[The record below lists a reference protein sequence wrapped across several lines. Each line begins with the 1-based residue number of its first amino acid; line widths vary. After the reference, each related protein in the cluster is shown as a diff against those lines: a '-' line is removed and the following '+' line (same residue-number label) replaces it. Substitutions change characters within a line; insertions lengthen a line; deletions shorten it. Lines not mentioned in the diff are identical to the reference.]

1 MESYTDPKFPGAFT
15 GKAAFHRALGKGKLS
30 DVTKFLEGNNAY
42 TLHKPTQ
49 KPRRFR
55 RIYSR
60 GIGYHFQA
68 DLVDM
73 SSDSAVNDGFKWII
87 TVIDTFSKHLWAFK
101 IKNKTGNSVYNA
113 LKSLIETHKP
123 QKFETDEGG
132 EFLNKKFQRFLAA
145 NGVDHYSVSSD
156 RKCAIVERAN
166 RTLRMRMS
174 RAFTALGKPRWVD
187 ILDDLVNGYNN
198 SYHRS
203 IKMRPVD
210 VTKENEKKVRKILYP
225 PRPKKRPPKLAV
237 GDSVRITRL
246 KNPFEKGS
254 EQTWQ
259 YEIFSI
265 SKIKNTDPVTYSI
278 KDFNGEVL
286 KGSFYEVEVQ
296 KVNISSGIYPVE
308 KIIQK
313 KKEKGKLQYL
323 VKWKGYSDAANSW
336 VDHRDLF

>member
-1 MESYTDPKFPGAFT
+1 MIHFLSICGP
-15 GKAAFHRALGKGKLS
+15 LKL
-30 DVTKFLEGNNAY
+30 
-42 TLHKPTQ
+42 
-49 KPRRFR
+49 
-55 RIYSR
+55 
-60 GIGYHFQA
+60 
-68 DLVDM
+68 
-73 SSDSAVNDGFKWII
+73 
-87 TVIDTFSKHLWAFK
+87 
-101 IKNKTGNSVYNA
+101 NKTGNSVYNA

-225 PRPKKRPPKLAV
+225 PRPKKRPPNNTCTHMCRSGQLSNTARFNITMGSFVVGTNYSEIQAIELSPCVKLLLMNGRYICYMYVMSA
-237 GDSVRITRL
+237 RRYL
-246 KNPFEKGS
+246 CL
-254 EQTWQ
+254 
-259 YEIFSI
+259 SI
-265 SKIKNTDPVTYSI
+265 SRYGP
-278 KDFNGEVL
+278 
-286 KGSFYEVEVQ
+286 
-296 KVNISSGIYPVE
+296 P
-308 KIIQK
+308 
-313 KKEKGKLQYL
+313 
-323 VKWKGYSDAANSW
+323 
-336 VDHRDLF
+336 H